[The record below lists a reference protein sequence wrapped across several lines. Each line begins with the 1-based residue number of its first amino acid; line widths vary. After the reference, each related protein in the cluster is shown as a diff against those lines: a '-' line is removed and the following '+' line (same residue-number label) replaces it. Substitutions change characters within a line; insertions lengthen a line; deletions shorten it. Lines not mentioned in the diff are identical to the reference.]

1 MLRFMFFWD
10 VGGDGGALRAHI
22 VEKENTP
29 KFHCGK
35 DGVPMQE
42 VKEIQDEKMLR
53 FMFFLDVGG
62 DGRWR

>member
-29 KFHCGK
+29 KFHK
-35 DGVPMQE
+35 AVPK
-42 VKEIQDEKMLR
+42 VSPEITVPSCVYIRALSR
-53 FMFFLDVGG
+53 T
-62 DGRWR
+62 